1 MVRHTLKI
9 LQHLLQITNA
19 INTCLINL
27 NIILYHAPSLNI
39 YEDPKYHQDQY
50 YHNQLKNHKQ
60 IHLVQS
66 FHIIC

>member
-9 LQHLLQITNA
+9 LQHLLQITNV
-19 INTCLINL
+19 
-27 NIILYHAPSLNI
+27 NIILYHASSLNI
-39 YEDPKYHQDQY
+39 YEDLKYHQHQY